1 MAVNEEAYSTIRIR
15 SSLRTEL
22 DSHKVENE
30 SYSVVITN
38 LINENARLKEDVE
51 YLKEEKKDLFKLALR
66 TSDSVALVNNVHK
79 ATYFIVKVVYD
90 RTLEPEEQLKLL
102 EEYLSEM
109 LASDKASVIATIDN
123 LKDMLATEEEAV
135 PEVLVEFEEYVLNY
149 GS

>member
-79 ATYFIVKVVYD
+79 ATYFIVKVISD